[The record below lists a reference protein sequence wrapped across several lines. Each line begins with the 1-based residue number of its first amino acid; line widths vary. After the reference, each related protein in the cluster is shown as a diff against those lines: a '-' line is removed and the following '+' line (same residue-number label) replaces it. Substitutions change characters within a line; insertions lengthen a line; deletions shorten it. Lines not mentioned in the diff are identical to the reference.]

1 MISNKKKKQLEYGRK
16 KINGVMSRIQSM
28 IDDLDEG
35 KQALETHRSENEE
48 VIKNL
53 NDENTQ
59 INSEL
64 EVTQSFKNFLN
75 QANHM

>member
-1 MISNKKKKQLEYGRK
+1 MINTKKKQLEYGRK

-35 KQALETHRSENEE
+35 KQALESHRAQNEE
-48 VIKNL
+48 AIKTL
-53 NDENTQ
+53 NEENTQ
-59 INSEL
+59 ISSEL
-64 EVTQSFKNFLN
+64 EVTQSFRNFLN

>member
-1 MISNKKKKQLEYGRK
+1 MINTKKKQLEYGRK

-35 KQALETHRSENEE
+35 KQALESHRSQNEE

-64 EVTQSFKNFLN
+64 EVTQSFRNFLN